1 MIHNLLLLRGTSES
15 NSIAWR
21 RFHNRMILSQ
31 KNAINS
37 QCMLNKWKP
46 QTTKT
51 FNTRSSHAI
60 IPGLVFKYKS
70 AASRSGH
77 SEIFLSAFCMIL
89 VLNEARS
96 WPPSALTTGSTIMS
110 DKKGKFGC
118 NLCSTNLPKKII
130 RRTVPTV
137 PMMGRF
143 FTPFHKLT
151 VYSRLEN
158 VPIQPTS
165 SYWNQSQ
172 IFSARSARN
181 DESLS
186 HSVHSLVRWMSPP
199 PTKSIVN
206 ISAKV
211 LTIGC
216 KQLPLQY
223 LPI

>member
-1 MIHNLLLLRGTSES
+1 MPLTVTHAEQ
-15 NSIAWR
+15 
-21 RFHNRMILSQ
+21 M
-31 KNAINS
+31 K
-37 QCMLNKWKP
+37 
-46 QTTKT
+46 TTNHKDLQYS
-51 FNTRSSHAI
+51 FIPCHHTRSRFQVQERCLAI
-60 IPGLVFKYKS
+60 RPL
-70 AASRSGH
+70 R
-77 SEIFLSAFCMIL
+77 
-89 VLNEARS
+89 
-96 WPPSALTTGSTIMS
+96 
-110 DKKGKFGC
+110 
-118 NLCSTNLPKKII
+118 NLPLGVLHDSGSQRGQIMATFCADHGLHDNEWQKREIRLQSLQHQSAKKII

-137 PMMGRF
+137 PMMDRF
-143 FTPFHKLT
+143 FTSFHKLT
-151 VYSRLEN
+151 VHSRLEN

-206 ISAKV
+206 ISEKV